1 MNERRKRIEEL
12 AARYFEARTTDAEE
26 RELRELSRVGDSGM
40 TEELRVLFG
49 GLDALAGE
57 RMPVERE
64 TAVGRLSAAEQ
75 GAAGERPHV
84 PTGSRS
90 AGRQLRM
97 PGSRM
102 PLRRSVRRFVP
113 WWGVAAVA
121 AVALGAF
128 LCVELLREPYCYI
141 DGRAVYDRE
150 TAMRTTAYLG
160 SFAVLESPGRI
171 VDDLLENR

>member
-57 RMPVERE
+57 RMPVERG
-64 TAVGRLSAAEQ
+64 TAVGRLSAAE
-75 GAAGERPHV
+75 RSHV
-84 PTGSRS
+84 PSGSRP

-97 PGSRM
+97 PGSGM
-102 PLRRSVRRFVP
+102 PLRRSVRRSVRRFVP
-113 WWGVAAVA
+113 WWGVAAAA

>member
-1 MNERRKRIEEL
+1 
-12 AARYFEARTTDAEE
+12 
-26 RELRELSRVGDSGM
+26 M

-64 TAVGRLSAAEQ
+64 TAVGRLSAAE
-75 GAAGERPHV
+75 RPHV
-84 PTGSRS
+84 PSGSRP

-97 PGSRM
+97 PGSGM

-113 WWGVAAVA
+113 WWGVAAAA

-141 DGRAVYDRE
+141 DGVAIYDKEAAMQATVYLQGLSDFGDQVR
-150 TAMRTTAYLG
+150 M
-160 SFAVLESPGRI
+160 
-171 VDDLLENR
+171 VDELIINE

>member
-12 AARYFEARTTDAEE
+12 AARYFEDRMTDAEE
-26 RELRELSRVGDSGM
+26 RELSREGDSGV

-49 GLDALAGE
+49 GLDAPAGE
-57 RMPVERE
+57 RMPCS
-64 TAVGRLSAAEQ
+64 G
-75 GAAGERPHV
+75 
-84 PTGSRS
+84 
-90 AGRQLRM
+90 
-97 PGSRM
+97 M
-102 PLRRSVRRFVP
+102 PLRRFVP
-113 WWGVAAVA
+113 WWGVA

-141 DGRAVYDRE
+141 DGRAVCDRE
-150 TAMRTTAYLG
+150 TAMRTTVYLG

>member
-26 RELRELSRVGDSGM
+26 RELRELSREGDSGM

-64 TAVGRLSAAEQ
+64 TAVGWLSAA
-75 GAAGERPHV
+75 ERPHV
-84 PTGSRS
+84 PSGGRP

-97 PGSRM
+97 PGSGM

-113 WWGVAAVA
+113 WWGVAAAA

>member
-26 RELRELSRVGDSGM
+26 RELRELSREGDSGM

-57 RMPVERE
+57 RMLVERE
-64 TAVGRLSAAEQ
+64 TAVGRLSAAE
-75 GAAGERPHV
+75 RPHV
-84 PTGSRS
+84 PSGSRP

-97 PGSRM
+97 PGSGM

-113 WWGVAAVA
+113 WWGVAAAA

>member
-1 MNERRKRIEEL
+1 
-12 AARYFEARTTDAEE
+12 
-26 RELRELSRVGDSGM
+26 
-40 TEELRVLFG
+40 
-49 GLDALAGE
+49 
-57 RMPVERE
+57 
-64 TAVGRLSAAEQ
+64 
-75 GAAGERPHV
+75 
-84 PTGSRS
+84 
-90 AGRQLRM
+90 M
-97 PGSRM
+97 PGSGM

-113 WWGVAAVA
+113 WWGVAAAA

>member
-1 MNERRKRIEEL
+1 MNERRKWIEEL

-26 RELRELSRVGDSGM
+26 RELRELSREGDSGM

-64 TAVGRLSAAEQ
+64 TAVGRLSAAE
-75 GAAGERPHV
+75 RPHV
-84 PTGSRS
+84 PSGSRP

-97 PGSRM
+97 PGSGM
-102 PLRRSVRRFVP
+102 PLRRSVRRSVRRFVP
-113 WWGVAAVA
+113 WWGVAAAA